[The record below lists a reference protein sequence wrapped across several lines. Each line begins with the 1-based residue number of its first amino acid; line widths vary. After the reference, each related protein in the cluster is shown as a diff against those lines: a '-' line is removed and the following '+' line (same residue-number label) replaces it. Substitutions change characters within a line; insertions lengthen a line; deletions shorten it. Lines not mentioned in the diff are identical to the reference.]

1 MRTRRATTENT
12 KTTASVTLAST
23 ILMLISAPDRA
34 AAQGCV
40 AARGSGMA
48 CPVHG
53 PHADLDGALPPSS
66 GFQVNVGYRWLHSD
80 RHFVGSEEQKQRQRE
95 GSEVINDSHFTD
107 LALSYA
113 FNPRFSATFTV
124 PFAVHDRSQ
133 VVRDTNNVILTRFHT
148 QAAGIGD
155 VRLEGNAWVLDPSR
169 NPKHNLLLGLG
180 VDAPTGEKDAK
191 DTFQVFDSASGQ
203 IVAQERNVDQS
214 IQPGDGGW
222 GLILS
227 LYGYREIV
235 PRLNAFVNGAYT
247 ITPEEKNG
255 VQTQRR
261 NPFEAEMS
269 IADSY
274 LGRVGLEGVLWPA
287 YGLTL
292 SLAGRIEGVPVYDAV
307 GGSDGF
313 RRPGF
318 AISIE
323 PGLMASIK
331 SWSFG
336 VYAPVAL
343 YRNRER
349 SVPDKQWAAAT
360 STPRHGDAAFADYL
374 LMFSLSKRF

>member
-1 MRTRRATTENT
+1 MRMRRATIETT
-12 KTTASVTLAST
+12 KTTTGVTLAST
-23 ILMLISAPDRA
+23 ILMLIGAPDQA

-48 CPVHG
+48 CPIHG
-53 PHADLDGALPPSS
+53 PHADLDGSLPPAS
-66 GFQVNVGYRWLHSD
+66 GFQFNVGYRWLHSD
-80 RHFVGSEEQKQRQRE
+80 RHFVGSEEQTQRQRE
-95 GSEVINDSHFTD
+95 GSEVINNSHFTD

-191 DTFQVFDSASGQ
+191 DTFQIFDSASGQ
-203 IVAQERNVDQS
+203 IIGQERNVDQS